1 MSLVSWSFFPT
12 MTSHTNTYTELW
24 LTHFSYLQMILSKA
38 EMYWS
43 SSDWTSPCHSHG
55 PNISTQ
61 GRSQECSWTSQNL
74 QNAWVPRPSPLC
86 LFNIPSVCSWNWLLL
101 EVPLFHLRDLKPQR
115 ERFTNPLLFW
125 ITNPNRI
132 TSSCQTYSY
141 KFPFEFLASSITIVP
156 GSYLLL

>member
-43 SSDWTSPCHSHG
+43 SSDWISPCHSHG